1 MNRCSNIV
9 LWKLIN
15 NYPLYVLF
23 QDVCR
28 RIFCPLFHFLRDN
41 KCYPVYNGTRFTR
54 LPKLATVMFQELNK
68 TEKLKDP
75 YQNFKNDVLPIVNKN
90 ILKELL
96 GVEFPTTWKF
106 YQKEGAYESDFILL
120 CFWSET
126 SEQELVPEIIR
137 KLFNKSVVSM
147 PFQDTSGS
155 FEVKLFANLHEVG
168 YGNTIIINGSTF
180 NLIFFHKD
188 NAGHG
193 IYDSSSVYSLAMN
206 RLLLCNRI
214 VLDRSEFNISE
225 EYIFLQSQKA
235 IRLTDAH
242 IITSKGIHLCIEDYL
257 KLTENRSFPE
267 AKTSILQEIAVI
279 VSFICSTVS
288 ILCLLITILTYI
300 LLKPLRTIPGKINLC
315 LCVSLLMAQILQQ
328 FTMDLTQYPTACIV
342 FGGLIHFFWA
352 VTLFWMNIASLN
364 LFRCFSPANITAAAF
379 QPSLL
384 LYAVYVIGMS
394 LLLVGA
400 NLGYSFWTLG
410 RSVGYG
416 GHICY
421 ISSFYGLLIT
431 FVSPVGLIIISN
443 LCFLLVTI
451 WRISRTPKPQGTQS
465 VDRSNVLVYIKMS
478 TLTGTC
484 WIFGFLRLWTEFD
497 IFELLFI
504 LTNASQGLFLMLS
517 FVCNKRIL
525 NHYKELI
532 WAAS

>member
-1 MNRCSNIV
+1 
-9 LWKLIN
+9 
-15 NYPLYVLF
+15 
-23 QDVCR
+23 
-28 RIFCPLFHFLRDN
+28 
-41 KCYPVYNGTRFTR
+41 
-54 LPKLATVMFQELNK
+54 MFQELNK

-180 NLIFFHKD
+180 DLIFFHKD

-532 WAAS
+532 